1 MRRAT
6 TDTANIPP
14 LRGSHPVWECLY
26 CRPPSPAPLLQ
37 PTRPPRGP
45 QPQCGTKVPRERRR
59 RRRSSGPGQLLGL
72 RQSGLP
78 GRPARPQQVP
88 QGVREQLLLARD
100 VSSSSSHVPAS
111 PASPVSRAG
120 HLLPARVD
128 LDLPGPPPGPPH
140 GRLRHHAAHLT
151 SQRSSSSSSRW
162 SVSVWP
168 LSFLAPISHMF
179 SEGLKFNYQK
189 IMQIAKINTQIN
201 LNLFRFL
208 PIKNTKHS
216 HFSWKTLQTF

>member
-1 MRRAT
+1 M
-6 TDTANIPP
+6 
-14 LRGSHPVWECLY
+14 Y

-78 GRPARPQQVP
+78 GRPPRSQQVP
-88 QGVREQLLLARD
+88 QGVREQLLLLPRD
-100 VSSSSSHVPAS
+100 VSASTPDVAAGPAS
-111 PASPVSRAG
+111 PGSRAR
-120 HLLPARVD
+120 HLLPSGVD
-128 LDLPGPPPGPPH
+128 LDLPRAPPGPPH
-140 GRLRHHAAHLT
+140 GWLRHHAAHLT